1 MDWQSPKVELPTQGK
16 KILCLK
22 GGDVY
27 VAQRFG
33 DRYFTYIRNAA
44 EMLEHPTLWAY
55 FEMPEPYEGL
65 FKVSL
70 GDGEFMTIDEF
81 EQKHPDEYKEFISSI
96 CALKWATGRD
106 DLKLDEDKTRE
117 VDE

>member
-1 MDWQSPKVELPTQGK
+1 
-16 KILCLK
+16 
-22 GGDVY
+22 
-27 VAQRFG
+27 
-33 DRYFTYIRNAA
+33 
-44 EMLEHPTLWAY
+44 
-55 FEMPEPYEGL
+55 
-65 FKVSL
+65 
-70 GDGEFMTIDEF
+70 MTIDEF